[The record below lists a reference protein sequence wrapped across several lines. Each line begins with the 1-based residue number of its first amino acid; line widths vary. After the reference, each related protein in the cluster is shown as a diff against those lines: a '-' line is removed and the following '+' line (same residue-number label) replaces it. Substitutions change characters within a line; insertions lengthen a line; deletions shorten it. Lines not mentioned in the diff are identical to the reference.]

1 MLTDLTDEQL
11 LAQALAGDEDAF
23 TALYRRR
30 QGPIFR
36 FALHMSGSSLIAEE
50 VTQDVFMFLI
60 QRGRDFDPSR
70 AALGAYLFGVA
81 RNYVRRA
88 MERNYTETALS
99 SPVDDEAQSLMVN
112 SDPGDGIA
120 RQQASTAVWK
130 AVLSLP
136 EHYREVVVLCDL
148 QELTLCGRGGSAWLC
163 AGYYPFA
170 AAPGARHAQPEAATF
185 GGRCARDIERYG
197 EVRIMTCREFEHR
210 ATSLTLRELS
220 QAQDQQIL
228 DHAGECQKC
237 ASWLQQQ
244 RTLAAAMQTLQ
255 ARDVCLRGWPRC
267 GTGAAPGIPASAVP
281 GYAAGDGERFHS
293 HRHSPQPVLR
303 SWGLCSRGGSHRW
316 LDCSWE
322 CSFWRSVP

>member
-88 MERNYTETALS
+88 LERNYSETALCT
-99 SPVDDEAQSLMVN
+99 PVDEEAQSLMVT
-112 SDPGDGIA
+112 SDPGEGIA
-120 RQQASTAVWK
+120 RQQTSTAVWK

-148 QELTLCGRGGSAWLC
+148 QELSYADAAEVVGCALGTIRSRLHRAHDMLSRKLQHSA
-163 AGYYPFA
+163 A
-170 AAPGARHAQPEAATF
+170 AAPEISSVTAR
-185 GGRCARDIERYG
+185 C
-197 EVRIMTCREFEHR
+197 
-210 ATSLTLRELS
+210 LS
-220 QAQDQQIL
+220 
-228 DHAGECQKC
+228 
-237 ASWLQQQ
+237 
-244 RTLAAAMQTLQ
+244 
-255 ARDVCLRGWPRC
+255 
-267 GTGAAPGIPASAVP
+267 
-281 GYAAGDGERFHS
+281 
-293 HRHSPQPVLR
+293 
-303 SWGLCSRGGSHRW
+303 
-316 LDCSWE
+316 
-322 CSFWRSVP
+322 